1 MAAKILDGFFIGDS
15 ETSMDA
21 EFLDLN
27 KITRLVNLAGMEV
40 SNIFSGRG
48 FAYDTYN
55 WEDQPDYVVFPAME
69 RDHALRELI
78 EFIDGS
84 LRKGM
89 SVLVFSLRGV
99 SRNVFAACAYLMY
112 KYSWGFEKSYD
123 FVLSKKSDVQVNQG
137 FVQQLFAL
145 EKRLQIKR
153 HKYLQSSTTDV
164 QQRDAEF
171 VKREQMRKKDWDP
184 IYLQKSELSIKAES
198 HESSTA
204 GANEF
209 DADDEGDEILLV
221 YSFLNS
227 KNTLTSL
234 PGPYLNAY
242 DVPKNFRLRF
252 HSVLQEEGVH
262 MFPSSPSPPNAK
274 AKFGILKK
282 KKSTKPIIP
291 ISKENEP
298 IYLTPTKVA
307 FNPSSMPLTPPPSQN
322 RVLVSNPYRD
332 SIKITKG
339 SAAFKGNK
347 EINKDIK
354 DKNVDVSKENT
365 DVNGVANLP
374 VPAPKIKGTS
384 REVLREI
391 TPTLEGL
398 AVTPRNSNPNV
409 TGDSTQSERRQSHSI
424 SHQNSEIEKEKSL
437 GTTDERRNSMTPE
450 DRLRHIVQDLTVT
463 GPGGVPRGDDKYDLK
478 GRLGFSKSHHNNNNN
493 NNSNNDNNCDHRTT
507 PNRNNSFNSNNNG
520 NNNVPS
526 NLNSNTNT
534 NSAANTSATH
544 TPSKGEPKN
553 SASGVSVLL
562 RRDVAPEPIDR
573 GHKIKEQTVRTVAVK
588 DTAPLQPHLLSTT
601 AYHHYNPPA
610 QEPLTLYDIASLPL
624 VEYTEA
630 PPRIQSRSP
639 SSADIY
645 RFVRPCPR
653 DADDYRETLR
663 IERALRERE
672 RERERA
678 KLEKEWESQHGQN
691 NGQNQNQNQ
700 RGTTFTGPPR
710 RVPNANEN
718 KNPRQYVEEKEDV
731 RTVHDV
737 EKGSERNRE
746 EAVRDREGVERGRER
761 ERETRRDRESV
772 RDSDRED
779 LRALDRDRDIEWER
793 ERQRERGRERARA
806 RENVRERDRAQQL
819 YEQQRKQSVP
829 TASKYSNRNSLRKS
843 SPVKDL
849 EKDTSDLETFQKKG
863 NEAAVRVRYKAVSLP
878 YTEIN
883 TPNKNARKAWQE
895 DPYNLR
901 GNASNDLKGKA
912 EYTVNLAKA
921 PLSSGYGERSIDQ
934 KMEGERERTT
944 PRTYRCVAMLFP
956 CFGFRP
962 MKLNCCHTFIIV

>member
-40 SNIFSGRG
+40 SNVFSGHG

-84 LRKGM
+84 LRKGL

-99 SRNVFAACAYLMY
+99 SRNVFAVCAYLMY

-123 FVLSKKSDVQVNQG
+123 FVLSKKSDVQVNKG

-145 EKRLQIKR
+145 EKRLHIKR
-153 HKYLQSSTTDV
+153 QKYLQSSHTDV

-171 VKREQMRKKDWDP
+171 VKRELMRKKDWDP
-184 IYLQKSELSIKAES
+184 IYLQKSDLSIRA
-198 HESSTA
+198 STNENNQG
-204 GANEF
+204 GAKCL
-209 DADDEGDEILLV
+209 DDLDDDDEGDEILLV

-227 KNTLTSL
+227 KNTMTSL

-262 MFPSSPSPPNAK
+262 MFPSSPSLPNAK

-282 KKSTKPIIP
+282 KKNTKPIVQSP
-291 ISKENEP
+291 KQNEP
-298 IYLTPTKVA
+298 VPATPPRVA

-347 EINKDIK
+347 DINKD
-354 DKNVDVSKENT
+354 KNIIDLSKENT
-365 DVNGVANLP
+365 DVNGVAHLP
-374 VPAPKIKGTS
+374 IPAPKSKEIS

-391 TPTLEGL
+391 TPI
-398 AVTPRNSNPNV
+398 V
-409 TGDSTQSERRQSHSI
+409 GDSQPRPPQSI
-424 SHQNSEIEKEKSL
+424 SRQNSEREKTL
-437 GTTDERRNSMTPE
+437 TTDDGKNGITPE
-450 DRLRHIVQDLTVT
+450 DRLRHIVQDLTVN

-478 GRLGFSKSHHNNNNN
+478 GRLGFSKSHHNNNNHNNSNDYNNSDNRTAVIGN
-493 NNSNNDNNCDHRTT
+493 NNSNGNHNIPSNI
-507 PNRNNSFNSNNNG
+507 NSNID
-520 NNNVPS
+520 
-526 NLNSNTNT
+526 SNTGT
-534 NSAANTSATH
+534 NRSQHTTH
-544 TPSKGEPKN
+544 TTSKSSPFREREKN
-553 SASGVSVLL
+553 GTSGSAVLL
-562 RRDVAPEPIDR
+562 RQDILSEHDTGDLKSRERQV
-573 GHKIKEQTVRTVAVK
+573 KEQAVRPIVVK
-588 DTAPLQPHLLSTT
+588 DTPLLQPHLQSTT
-601 AYHHYNPPA
+601 AYHHYNPPV
-610 QEPLTLYDIASLPL
+610 QEPLTLYDIAALPL

-630 PPRIQSRSP
+630 PVRISNRSP

-663 IERALRERE
+663 IEKATRDRERERIREKEREAQGQGNGLIQNQRSSTFSGPLRDVPNVNENKYPRQYTEEKEDARNMTDSDKGNDKDRDKEMRDKGGVERVREKDTRRERE
-672 RERERA
+672 RE
-678 KLEKEWESQHGQN
+678 SN
-691 NGQNQNQNQ
+691 
-700 RGTTFTGPPR
+700 
-710 RVPNANEN
+710 
-718 KNPRQYVEEKEDV
+718 
-731 RTVHDV
+731 
-737 EKGSERNRE
+737 
-746 EAVRDREGVERGRER
+746 
-761 ERETRRDRESV
+761 
-772 RDSDRED
+772 ED
-779 LRALDRDRDIEWER
+779 LRGLDRDREIEWEK

-806 RENVRERDRAQQL
+806 RENVKERERAQQL

-829 TASKYSNRNSLRKS
+829 SASIFTNRNSLRRS
-843 SPVKDL
+843 SPVTDIEKEVGDL
-849 EKDTSDLETFQKKG
+849 DTFQKKG

-878 YTEIN
+878 STEIN
-883 TPNKNARKAWQE
+883 TPNKNVRKAWQE

-901 GNASNDLKGKA
+901 GNS
-912 EYTVNLAKA
+912 TVNSAKV
-921 PLSSGYGERSIDQ
+921 PPSSGYGERSIDQ
-934 KMEGERERTT
+934 KIEGERERTT
-944 PRTYRCVAMLFP
+944 PRTYRCVAKFFP
-956 CFGFRP
+956 CLRS
-962 MKLNCCHTFIIV
+962 MKLNCCHTMIIV